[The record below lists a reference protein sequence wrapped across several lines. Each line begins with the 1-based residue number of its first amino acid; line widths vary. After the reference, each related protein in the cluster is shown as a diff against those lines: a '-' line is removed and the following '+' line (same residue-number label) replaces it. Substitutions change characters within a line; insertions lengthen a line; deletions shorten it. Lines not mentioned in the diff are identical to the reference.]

1 MNKHIDPAVFLA
13 LPSGSRVHP
22 CRLIHKDGQL
32 MWKHALGPAPYQIPA
47 TTAIEQHIIKT
58 AQRLE
63 ELSSWLQGSGDE
75 RPLLPL
81 CWYAPN
87 EPGFEEG
94 IAVLLQTTNAAAGD
108 LYGQLKSHVL
118 SHETLAVAG
127 DWLYFRR
134 C

>member
-1 MNKHIDPAVFLA
+1 MNKHIDPTVFLA
-13 LPSGSRVHP
+13 LPSGARVHP

-32 MWKHALGPAPYQIPA
+32 MWKHALGPEPYKVPA

-63 ELSSWLQGSGDE
+63 ELASWLPATGDE
-75 RPLLPL
+75 SPLLPL
-81 CWYAPN
+81 CWYSPT

-94 IAVLLQTTNAAAGD
+94 IAVLLECEQEPGETY
-108 LYGQLKSHVL
+108 LELKSHVL
-118 SHETLAVAG
+118 PHETLAVAG
-127 DWLYFRR
+127 SWLYFRR